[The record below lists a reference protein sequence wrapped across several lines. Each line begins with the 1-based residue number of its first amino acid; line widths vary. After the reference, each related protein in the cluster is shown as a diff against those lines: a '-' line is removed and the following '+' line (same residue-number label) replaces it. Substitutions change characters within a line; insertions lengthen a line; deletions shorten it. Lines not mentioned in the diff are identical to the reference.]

1 MQNVGMLDRS
11 LRLVLAISFA
21 YLGLAPLSGSDLGHL
36 FLVVAILM
44 GVSGLL
50 GTCFLYR
57 LFGIDTRDR
66 GAS

>member
-11 LRLVLAISFA
+11 LRLVLAIGFT
-21 YLGLAPLSGSDLGHL
+21 YLGLLPLSGSDLGNL
-36 FLVVAILM
+36 SLIVAVVM
-44 GVSGLL
+44 GASGVL

>member
-1 MQNVGMLDRS
+1 MLDRS
-11 LRLVLAISFA
+11 LRLVLAIGFT
-21 YLGLAPLSGSDLGHL
+21 YFGLVPLNGSDLGHL
-36 FLVVAILM
+36 SLVVAVLM
-44 GVSGLL
+44 GASSVL